1 MERYLCSLD
10 FVEILFIFIL
20 FINFARGEK
29 NKMKKPLTGENSQND
44 MFQ

>member
-1 MERYLCSLD
+1 MYIELY
-10 FVEILFIFIL
+10 LFIYFIFL

-29 NKMKKPLTGENSQND
+29 KQNEKPLTGENSQND